1 MEAHKIKL
9 VEEAARKHTELLA
22 RQRETIAREQKE
34 HEAEQTRQAENRM
47 RVVTIRLEKEKE
59 ALKDNVEQKT
69 AAEERAEIE
78 LATIKERLRDNVECY
93 NARADEEIAE
103 LSQIPDVV
111 PEVASDAVVDS
122 RVYQLTKEFVPMT
135 LRADE
140 LVHYLDFHHDHDDLI
155 IVGVNTTTLCR
166 MSSNSVT

>member
-9 VEEAARKHTELLA
+9 VEEAARKHKELLA

-93 NARADEEIAE
+93 NARADEELAE
-103 LSQIPDVV
+103 LSQVPDVV
-111 PEVASDAVVDS
+111 PEVDDDAVDN

-135 LRADE
+135 LKADE

-166 MSSNSVT
+166 MSSNSAT